1 MIGGGGVWVDAGGV
15 HTYYEEE
22 GSGEPLL
29 LLHGGLVTIET
40 WSNQRAAFA
49 EHFRVYL
56 PERRGH
62 GRTPDVP
69 GPTSYV
75 LMAAD
80 TAAFM
85 QAVGIESPHMVGWSD
100 GGNVALELALGWPQ
114 LVRKMVVIGA
124 AAHVDGATQDSTDWV
139 NSLTVDSLA
148 PFLTEP
154 YARMSPDGPEHL
166 PVIAKKTVEMWR
178 TLPRHEMS
186 ELEAVTAPTL
196 ILIGDHDG
204 VTIEHAAAMMHAIPN
219 AQLAVIPGA
228 DHGVML
234 DKPEIVNKLILDFL
248 AEV

>member
-1 MIGGGGVWVDAGGV
+1 MFVDGGGV

-40 WSNQRAAFA
+40 WAHQRPAFA
-49 EHFRVYL
+49 ERFHVYL

-69 GPTSYV
+69 GPTGYD

-85 QAVGIESPHMVGWSD
+85 QALGIQSAHMVGWSD

-114 LVRKMVVIGA
+114 LVRKMVLIGA
-124 AAHVDGATQDSTDWV
+124 AADVSGATADSTEWV
-139 NSLTVDSLA
+139 NSLTPDNLP

-154 YARMSPDGPEHL
+154 YARLSPDGPDHFRVVAE
-166 PVIAKKTVEMWR
+166 KTVEMWK
-178 TLPRHEMS
+178 TQPRHEMS
-186 ELEAVTAPTL
+186 ELAAITAPTL
-196 ILIGDHDG
+196 ILIGDNDG
-204 VTIEHAAAMMHAIPN
+204 VTIEHTAQMLRAIPK

-234 DKPEIVNKLILDFL
+234 DKPQIVNRLILDFL
-248 AEV
+248 AEG